1 MRASRWVFLALVLA
15 GLVAAEAAAAQQ
27 GPPGG
32 RQRAP
37 GVPLAPKPAEIYED
51 LSREGQ
57 GTGVDRAPQQL
68 SPSQERKAERGAE
81 RDLPMPKPVPS
92 IIGR

>member
-1 MRASRWVFLALVLA
+1 MRGSRWVFLGLLFV

-27 GPPGG
+27 GGVE

-37 GVPLAPKPAEIYED
+37 GVPLAPKPAEAYDDIARKD
-51 LSREGQ
+51 QRP
-57 GTGVDRAPQQL
+57 GVDRAAPQL
-68 SPSQERKAERGAE
+68 DARQERKAERGAD

-92 IIGR
+92 IITR

>member
-1 MRASRWVFLALVLA
+1 MRANRWVFLGLVLA

-27 GPPGG
+27 GSV

-37 GVPLAPKPAEIYED
+37 GVPLAPKPSAVYED
-51 LSREGQ
+51 IAREDLPPGI
-57 GTGVDRAPQQL
+57 DRPAPMRGEIR
-68 SPSQERKAERGAE
+68 ERRAERGAE

-92 IIGR
+92 IIAR